1 LATYATPFE
10 EMDHFVAAARTHGM
24 KVRMTNTQEM
34 MHPTNVA
41 I

>member
-1 LATYATPFE
+1 LATYTTPFE
-10 EMDHFVAAARTHGM
+10 GMGHFVAAAKTHGM

-34 MHPTNVA
+34 MHPTSVA